1 MHHLAARG
9 DQELDKQPHC
19 ARPDI
24 LLAAVVLSVQFI
36 YSMKRIQ
43 DTDTEREQTGSV
55 HRTLHTIMI
64 VSEEKTI

>member
-9 DQELDKQPHC
+9 DELDKQPRC
-19 ARPDI
+19 NARPDI
-24 LLAAVVLSVQFI
+24 LLAAVVLSVQCI